1 MTASPHSI
9 SPRTLLR
16 TAADGTFVLLWAA
29 AGAAWATAPLA
40 AVWFGGMAAAGGPPA
55 DRNWETAA
63 GVAAWACG
71 LGGAAFAAGGAASQT
86 RDGQR
91 RRHDRALTVGAP
103 ATATFGGA
111 CWALL
116 AGAADVPWGGTWAEE
131 LTAFALAV
139 PALAGLLTA
148 AAGAWGR
155 WVAPGGRPVR
165 LQ

>member
-1 MTASPHSI
+1 M
-9 SPRTLLR
+9 
-16 TAADGTFVLLWAA
+16 
-29 AGAAWATAPLA
+29 
-40 AVWFGGMAAAGGPPA
+40 AVAGGPP
-55 DRNWETAA
+55 DDQLWETAA
-63 GVAAWACG
+63 GAAAWASG
-71 LGGAAFAAGGAASQT
+71 LIGPAGPVRGRAWAASGT
-86 RDGQR
+86 RGGD
-91 RRHDRALTVGAP
+91 RRHPDRALTVGAP

-155 WVAPGGRPVR
+155 WVAPGGGAARPPPMIN
-165 LQ
+165 